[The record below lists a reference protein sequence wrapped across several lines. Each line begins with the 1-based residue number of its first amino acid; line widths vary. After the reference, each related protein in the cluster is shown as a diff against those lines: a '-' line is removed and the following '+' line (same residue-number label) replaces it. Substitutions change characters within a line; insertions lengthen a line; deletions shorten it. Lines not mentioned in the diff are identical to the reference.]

1 MLIRFMTALKKCFVL
16 SGMQMTESEIPKYDG
31 R

>member
-1 MLIRFMTALKKCFVL
+1 MLIRFMTALKRCFVL
-16 SGMQMTESEIPKYDG
+16 SGMQMTESEIAKYDG